1 MASGPRLAFAPAVMT
16 ARVAL
21 LVVLLVLLTLLRAA
35 SAGAQP
41 GFEYEEARRFG
52 GFDSSAYNNGQ
63 FGGPLTEGKFV
74 DPTGFAVD
82 PVDNTVYVVDRTSS
96 PLADPT
102 DWRIQQFSPEGA
114 LLGTTMFTLPDEP
127 AGKFGKA
134 ANASA
139 IEGLA
144 VDHRAKRL
152 YALVVGSAPS
162 HSLYPSFTVAQ
173 ELLAWST
180 TAKAGGLVA
189 ATATGGGQLPPDP
202 VASEVPE
209 SPGTVGGVVS
219 TEKQLLSGETPLYG
233 PQGIAIDPLE
243 GGGDNPVAIEASN
256 VDAGVGKGSPIIGDT
271 IVQQVATQPQGII
284 VTGDLLG
291 RWSGASLAGQLGGDW
306 GPHGI
311 ATSPDG
317 TLTVQLE
324 NEAGLAADVYTVA
337 LKADLSEA
345 TALDSKTNVPPVGDL
360 DQTPMYVNETPFLPF
375 AGVGVSNLRGTG
387 PQVIRL
393 STTAPG
399 KAGPYAAVIFSSNP
413 GDAQVSPTGP
423 PGPEY
428 WVSGENSS
436 EEYEAN
442 IGVRLLEPEPGET
455 AISNL
460 QGRTIVNTL
469 GSGAIGKP
477 CNIDA
482 SEAALAAGSGGALW
496 ILDRGPSSTAPE
508 ARGQGREVIELVPS
522 SPNSTRPCPKPSGTF
537 TMAAAGGQPTSGE
550 EPKLT
555 VPAGTQVT
563 FNAALVKHMG
573 SIVGGVNRLGGKPF
587 AYEWDLDGSTTGGAA
602 HDGFEKIYEMEPIHY
617 YYPPSSITYT
627 YRRTGEYRV
636 RLRMRTDYGVYEPP
650 HPGIVT
656 VTPAPFH
663 PEPRFTVTASGGQ
676 QVTVNASGS
685 TPGVGKIVNY
695 HWNWGD
701 GGEEDEEPQT
711 AVVTHTYAAAGNYQ
725 VTLTVTNSAY
735 QSVTSTP
742 QMVTIV
748 APPAPKAAVSL
759 TTPLYDIPA
768 PFAFYPIPATHGDRT
783 PTRLSPRARF
793 AAGAL
798 SVALACPAAKQLC
811 AGTVSVETAAALAAG
826 AKVGKGN
833 GKRRSR
839 ARRVLLGRATF
850 SIPGGHGA
858 TVKVRISAKGLA
870 LLSRAKRLG
879 VLVVVAAHDSLG
891 DPGTT
896 TLSLTLKAPTAHGRQ
911 PSAGKK
917 HLRR

>member
-1 MASGPRLAFAPAVMT
+1 MASGPLAAPALAPAVVM
-16 ARVAL
+16 ARAAL
-21 LVVLLVLLTLLRAA
+21 LVMLFALLTAA
-35 SAGAQP
+35 SAGAEP

-63 FGGPLTEGKFV
+63 FGGPLTPGRFV
-74 DPTGFAVD
+74 DPTGFTVD

-96 PLADPT
+96 PLVDPT

-127 AGKFGKA
+127 AGKFGKP

-144 VDHRAKRL
+144 VDHKAKRL

-162 HSLYPSFTVAQ
+162 HSLYPSFTIAQ

-180 TAKAGGLVA
+180 TPKAGGLVA
-189 ATATGGGQLPPDP
+189 ATTTGGGQLPPDS
-202 VASEVPE
+202 VASEVLG

-233 PQGIAIDPLE
+233 PQGLAVDPLE
-243 GGGDNPVAIEASN
+243 GDGDNPVAIEASN
-256 VDAGVGKGSPIIGDT
+256 IRAGVGKGKPIIGDT
-271 IVQQVATQPQGII
+271 IVQQVAVQPQDTTA
-284 VTGDLLG
+284 TGDLLG
-291 RWSGASLAGQLGGDW
+291 RWSGASLAAQMGGDW
-306 GPHGI
+306 GPHGV

-317 TLTVQLE
+317 TLTVLLE
-324 NEAGLAADVYTVA
+324 DEAGTAADVYAVA

-345 TALDSKTNVPPVGDL
+345 TLLDSPANVPPLGDA
-360 DQTPMYVNETPFLPF
+360 DQTPMYVSEEVPFFPF
-375 AGVGVSNLRGTG
+375 AGVGVSNPRGAG
-387 PQVIRL
+387 PQVVRL
-393 STTAPG
+393 STAAPG
-399 KAGPYAAVIFSSNP
+399 TAGPYAAVVFSNNT
-413 GDAQVSPTGP
+413 GDAQVGPTGP

-428 WVSGENSS
+428 WVSGENAS

-442 IGVRLLEPEPGET
+442 VGVRLLEPEPGET

-469 GSGAIGKP
+469 GSGTIGKP
-477 CNIDA
+477 CNIGA
-482 SEAALAAGSGGALW
+482 SEATLAAGASGSLW
-496 ILDRGPSSTAPE
+496 ILDRGPSTTAPE
-508 ARGQGREVIELVPS
+508 ARGQGREVIELVPGLHGS
-522 SPNSTRPCPKPSGTF
+522 GRLCPKPSGTF
-537 TMAAAGGQPTSGE
+537 TRAAAGGQPTSGE

-573 SIVGGVNRLGGKPF
+573 TIVGGVNRLGGKPF
-587 AYEWDLDGSTTGGAA
+587 AYEWDLDGDPTNGPA

-617 YYPPSSITYT
+617 YYPPSSVAYT
-627 YRRTGEYRV
+627 YKRTGEYKV
-636 RLRMRTDYGVYEPP
+636 RLRVRTDYGVYEPP

-701 GGEEDEEPQT
+701 GGEEDEEPHT
-711 AVVTHTYAAAGNYQ
+711 PVVTHIYAGAGNYQ

-735 QSVTSTP
+735 QSVTSAP
-742 QMVTIV
+742 QTVTIV
-748 APPAPKAAVSL
+748 APPPPKASVLL

-783 PTRLSPRARF
+783 PTRLSPHARF
-793 AAGAL
+793 AAGA
-798 SVALACPAAKQLC
+798 VGVTLACPAIKQLC
-811 AGTVSVETAAALAAG
+811 AGTVRIETSAAFATSAKAG
-826 AKVGKGN
+826 QDKSKPKPHV
-833 GKRRSR
+833 
-839 ARRVLLGRATF
+839 RRVVLGHATF
-850 SIPGGHGA
+850 SIPGGRSA
-858 TVKVRISAKGLA
+858 TVKVRISARGMA
-870 LLSRAKRLG
+870 LLNSAKRLK

-896 TLSLTLKAPTAHGRQ
+896 TLGLTLSAPATHGRR
-911 PSAGKK
+911 PSASKK
-917 HLRR
+917 HRRH